1 MEFNEIKDEINKA
14 IEGCDHPIITFLK
27 PFLVMLFTLFENL
40 NHQNENLNNQNEK
53 LNNQNKNLNN
63 QNETLNSQ
71 IETLNR
77 QIETFNHL
85 IETLN
90 HRIET
95 LEFDLQQKSLTARK
109 ANSQNIDGKKNESQ
123 KPDEEKPK
131 DEEPRKRNSTDP
143 NPDNP
148 APKKEKP
155 KRNVK
160 HVEDNVYY
168 DITGKIINSE
178 EANKLI
184 NTVFRTP
191 QGKFVKITGF
201 REVSKT
207 KKVSIETTIHTKT
220 YYEPQIKEVEE
231 PKDCIVPQLLEPICD
246 FHPEIEFAKYTP
258 ISIALMASM
267 VNMRFSLKVPINRIS
282 EQLYEYDINF
292 DRQSLARLF
301 ITQSYLLRP
310 IYDRLLKKV
319 LSSSL
324 IGVDE
329 TYAKCRE
336 KLRKN
341 PEKTSRYYIFGMVS
355 EGAMYYFKSSE
366 RDTETP
372 KNLLLNG
379 NIDKDTFVI
388 SDAYYRISWNKD
400 ENGNKLFSHGLCYVH
415 GKRNFVDLVNYAT
428 TKGEVTDKFS
438 SLKDDVKD
446 SKIIIEMI
454 SKVFQANN
462 NAPKDADIVKY
473 RQEFVKPLVDKLF
486 NELEKHALII
496 EKQKRY
502 SKIEKDL
509 EKFAKELV
517 SGKAGNKRKN
527 TLNSKIEE
535 LTLEKNKIEKSNVFK
550 RKFSKRFIDAVS
562 YMYSKKEYFYEFL
575 NNANGIMHNNF
586 IERSFRELSLLRNA
600 MMCIDSYKGG
610 ESLCIYYSIYK
621 SVTLHGINFQEYL
634 NHVFYELT
642 KLSKLIEFSK
652 DKRGTINGFVKHSIP
667 DEVLEN
673 LMPWSEACKT
683 ACLPKMV

>member
-1 MEFNEIKDEINKA
+1 M
-14 IEGCDHPIITFLK
+14 
-27 PFLVMLFTLFENL
+27 
-40 NHQNENLNNQNEK
+40 
-53 LNNQNKNLNN
+53 
-63 QNETLNSQ
+63 
-71 IETLNR
+71 
-77 QIETFNHL
+77 
-85 IETLN
+85 
-90 HRIET
+90 
-95 LEFDLQQKSLTARK
+95 
-109 ANSQNIDGKKNESQ
+109 
-123 KPDEEKPK
+123 
-131 DEEPRKRNSTDP
+131 
-143 NPDNP
+143 
-148 APKKEKP
+148 
-155 KRNVK
+155 
-160 HVEDNVYY
+160 
-168 DITGKIINSE
+168 
-178 EANKLI
+178 
-184 NTVFRTP
+184 
-191 QGKFVKITGF
+191 
-201 REVSKT
+201 
-207 KKVSIETTIHTKT
+207 
-220 YYEPQIKEVEE
+220 
-231 PKDCIVPQLLEPICD
+231 
-246 FHPEIEFAKYTP
+246 
-258 ISIALMASM
+258 
-267 VNMRFSLKVPINRIS
+267 
-282 EQLYEYDINF
+282 
-292 DRQSLARLF
+292 
-301 ITQSYLLRP
+301 
-310 IYDRLLKKV
+310 
-319 LSSSL
+319 

-388 SDAYYRISWNKD
+388 SDAYYRINWNKD

-428 TKGEVTDKFS
+428 TKGKVTDKFS
-438 SLKDDVKD
+438 SFKDDVED

-462 NAPKDADIVKY
+462 NAAKDADIVKY

-496 EKQKRY
+496 EKQKRH

-535 LTLEKNKIEKSNVFK
+535 LTLEKDKIEKSDVFK

-634 NHVFYELT
+634 NYVFYELT

>member
-143 NPDNP
+143 NPDDP

-220 YYEPQIKEVEE
+220 YFEPQIKEVEE

-310 IYDRLLKKV
+310 IYDRLLKK
-319 LSSSL
+319 SS
-324 IGVDE
+324 
-329 TYAKCRE
+329 
-336 KLRKN
+336 
-341 PEKTSRYYIFGMVS
+341 F
-355 EGAMYYFKSSE
+355 
-366 RDTETP
+366 
-372 KNLLLNG
+372 
-379 NIDKDTFVI
+379 
-388 SDAYYRISWNKD
+388 
-400 ENGNKLFSHGLCYVH
+400 LFFDWC
-415 GKRNFVDLVNYAT
+415 
-428 TKGEVTDKFS
+428 
-438 SLKDDVKD
+438 
-446 SKIIIEMI
+446 
-454 SKVFQANN
+454 
-462 NAPKDADIVKY
+462 
-473 RQEFVKPLVDKLF
+473 
-486 NELEKHALII
+486 
-496 EKQKRY
+496 
-502 SKIEKDL
+502 
-509 EKFAKELV
+509 
-517 SGKAGNKRKN
+517 
-527 TLNSKIEE
+527 
-535 LTLEKNKIEKSNVFK
+535 
-550 RKFSKRFIDAVS
+550 
-562 YMYSKKEYFYEFL
+562 
-575 NNANGIMHNNF
+575 
-586 IERSFRELSLLRNA
+586 
-600 MMCIDSYKGG
+600 
-610 ESLCIYYSIYK
+610 
-621 SVTLHGINFQEYL
+621 
-634 NHVFYELT
+634 
-642 KLSKLIEFSK
+642 
-652 DKRGTINGFVKHSIP
+652 
-667 DEVLEN
+667 
-673 LMPWSEACKT
+673 
-683 ACLPKMV
+683 